1 MTSSCYKEILTYG
14 YANLPFESCGV
25 IASSNGERI
34 DTFIPII
41 NDHPN
46 PLHYFSFQP
55 QSWIN
60 TLYQLQRNNLQLI
73 GYMHT
78 HPNEEALPSS
88 LDTIGFDNQQ
98 QQLLCIVSYKQK
110 DSPYIRMYQHLPTKG
125 MKDYP
130 LMLT

>member
-1 MTSSCYKEILTYG
+1 MEIISYG
-14 YANLPFESCGV
+14 YKQLPLESCGV
-25 IASSNGERI
+25 LASSNGYLI

-46 PLHYFSFQP
+46 PLHFFSFQP
-55 QSWIN
+55 QSWIS
-60 TLYQLQRNNLQLI
+60 TLYQLQHDDLQLI

-78 HPNEEALPSS
+78 HPNEEAIPTSS
-88 LDTIGFDNQQ
+88 DIVGFDYQK

-110 DSPYIRMYQHLPTKG
+110 DSPYIRLYQHLPTKG